1 MMDIMTKNK
10 IIWKDGIPCIALDAG
25 AQHFI
30 GIAPPIPS
38 DIGRPIR
45 GSKRFEPGIYENI
58 GPQRPPFLNEVW
70 EFKIEFLPP
79 DFTSLQ
85 EQKELLNFEDILKDL
100 EEFFEG
106 D

>member
-10 IIWKDGIPCIALDAG
+10 IIWKDGIPCIVLDEHPVYLMFPG
-25 AQHFI
+25 H
-30 GIAPPIPS
+30 GKIAPPIPS

-45 GSKRFEPGIYENI
+45 GH
-58 GPQRPPFLNEVW
+58 PFFNEILK
-70 EFKIEFLPP
+70 FKIEFLQP

-85 EQKELLNFEDILKDL
+85 NQKERINLEDILKEL
-100 EEFFEG
+100 EEFFKG

>member
-45 GSKRFEPGIYENI
+45 G
-58 GPQRPPFLNEVW
+58 QPFFNEVW
-70 EFKIEFLPP
+70 QFKIEFLPP

>member
-10 IIWKDGIPCIALDAG
+10 IVWKDGIPCIVLDEQPVYLMFPGHTGIAPPRPSK
-25 AQHFI
+25 
-30 GIAPPIPS
+30 IAPPIPS

-45 GSKRFEPGIYENI
+45 G
-58 GPQRPPFLNEVW
+58 QPFFDEVW
-70 EFKIEFLPP
+70 EFKIEFLQP

-85 EQKELLNFEDILKDL
+85 DEKDQKFFEDILKEL
-100 EEFFEG
+100 EEFFKG